1 MTRDDFF
8 QQAMLKMA
16 EVILLRTDK
25 EPTPE
30 QLAKKAASYAEALHN
45 EMLAGLTRCDIREMT
60 SEAPPDEKVPVS
72 AETPVLAPVRL
83 RHAPVADGPTCPN
96 CQSPMK
102 RREGRYGPFWGCTGF
117 PQCKTIMKIDQTS
130 GST

>member
-45 EMLAGLTRCDIREMT
+45 EMLAGLTRCDIYELT
-60 SEAPPDEKVPVS
+60 SPTPAQPDGASNV
-72 AETPVLAPVRL
+72 PVLAPSGN
-83 RHAPVADGPTCPN
+83 APPAESAPACPE
-96 CQSPMK
+96 CKGAMK
-102 RREGRYGPFWGCTGF
+102 HRNGQYGPFWGCLAF
-117 PQCKTIMKIDQTS
+117 PRCRGVVRLPK
-130 GST
+130 